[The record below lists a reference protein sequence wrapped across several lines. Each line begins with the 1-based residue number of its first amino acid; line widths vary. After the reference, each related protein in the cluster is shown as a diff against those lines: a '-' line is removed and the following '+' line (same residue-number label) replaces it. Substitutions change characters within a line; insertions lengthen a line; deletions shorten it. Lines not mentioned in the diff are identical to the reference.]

1 MSLENVCM
9 GQCSAFWSDVFII
22 AYKESGS
29 VKEAAIQADMALQAY
44 LENFGVKREVN

>member
-22 AYKESGS
+22 AYKKLGS
-29 VKEAAIQADMALQAY
+29 VKGAAIQADMALQAY